1 MDDGLKKNYYKS
13 EEILK
18 ESYEL
23 IGNVATD
30 KSIRKKII
38 DISELI
44 IDALQ
49 SGKKVLFFGNGGS
62 AADAQHM
69 AGEFV
74 SKFMFDR
81 KSLPGIALTTDSS
94 VITAVA
100 NDYGF
105 QYIFSRQIESIGV
118 RGDIAFGFST
128 SGKSLNILKGL
139 EVAKKNGLFTVGLTG
154 EEGNSMENY
163 CEILIKIPSK
173 TVPRIQEGH
182 LLIGHTISELV
193 ESRLFL

>member
-81 KSLPGIALTTDSS
+81 
-94 VITAVA
+94 
-100 NDYGF
+100 
-105 QYIFSRQIESIGV
+105 
-118 RGDIAFGFST
+118 
-128 SGKSLNILKGL
+128 
-139 EVAKKNGLFTVGLTG
+139 
-154 EEGNSMENY
+154 
-163 CEILIKIPSK
+163 
-173 TVPRIQEGH
+173 
-182 LLIGHTISELV
+182 
-193 ESRLFL
+193 